1 MTEESQSEKNAL
13 REILAYLQK
22 VGLFAQN
29 PVSNITIS
37 TVRIISHH

>member
-13 REILAYLQK
+13 REILPHLQK

-29 PVSNITIS
+29 PVSNININ
-37 TVRIISHH
+37 TVRIISHR